1 VANILVSSPLNMHNV
16 TTSYGTVT
24 SYDASELTIT
34 IGSLQ
39 VIYTG
44 SFTYDGSGN
53 VFGTLTGLEE
63 LLAGVP
69 ILTATGLNVSANLA
83 EQLINSNQD
92 QALFQTALA
101 GNDQFT
107 LQAGTHLIDGYGG
120 YNTITES
127 LAYSSYSVSKG
138 GSSEIVTSAA
148 SSDTL
153 YNIQGVYFADGFY
166 DITNAT
172 FSPDTLASGFAAE
185 DVTTG
190 VAASGSPQAYGGPVV
205 GIQKDYISVTSDNLN
220 VSASSDNWFV
230 HTGSGTDAI
239 AVHGGTNVLDGGTG
253 SNFLTGGSG
262 TDTFFVDDRGP
273 ASDIWSTVNNF
284 HSGDAA
290 TIWGVTPSDFA
301 LSWVD
306 GQGATDYTGL
316 TLHATAAGVPTASL
330 TLAGFTSADLTD
342 GKLTVSYGTT
352 AASGGVPGSTYMY
365 VHAT

>member
-1 VANILVSSPLNMHNV
+1 VANILVSSQLNMHDV

-24 SYDASELTIT
+24 SHGTSELTIT

-39 VIYTG
+39 AIYTG

-63 LLAGVP
+63 LLTGVP
-69 ILTATGLNVSANLA
+69 IFTATGLNVSANLA
-83 EQLINSNQD
+83 EQLIDSNQD

-107 LQAGTHLIDGYGG
+107 VQAGTHLIDGYGG
-120 YNTITES
+120 YNTVTEP
-127 LAYSSYSVSKG
+127 LAYSSYSVSNS

-148 SSDTL
+148 SNDTL

-166 DITNAT
+166 DIRSTT
-172 FSPDTLASGFAAE
+172 FSSDTPASGFAAA

-190 VAASGSPQAYGGPVV
+190 IAASGSPQVYSGPVV
-205 GIQKDYISVTSDNLN
+205 GIQRDYISVTSDNLN
-220 VSASSDNWFV
+220 VSVSSDNWFI

-239 AVHGGTNVLDGGTG
+239 AVRGGTNVLDGGTG
-253 SNFLTGGSG
+253 SNFLTGGNG
-262 TDTFFVDDRGP
+262 FDTFFVDDRN
-273 ASDIWSTVNNF
+273 ATAAIWSTVNNF

-290 TIWGVTPSDFA
+290 TIWGVKPSDFT

-306 GQGATDYTGL
+306 GQGATGYTGL
-316 TLHATAAGVPTASL
+316 TLHATAVGVPTASL
-330 TLAGFTSADLTD
+330 TLVGFTSADMND
-342 GKLTVSYGTT
+342 GRLTVSYGTT
-352 AASGGVPGSTYMY
+352 AASGGVAGSTYMY